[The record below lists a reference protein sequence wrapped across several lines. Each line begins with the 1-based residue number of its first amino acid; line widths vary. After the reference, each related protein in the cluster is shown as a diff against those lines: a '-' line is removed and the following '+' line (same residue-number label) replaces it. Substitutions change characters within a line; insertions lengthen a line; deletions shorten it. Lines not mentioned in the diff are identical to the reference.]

1 MNHVN
6 VDNMLFIIHVV
17 FQKIHLVAFCP
28 RILCSLFAIVSLEND
43 VKRII
48 VYVEKH

>member
-17 FQKIHLVAFCP
+17 FQEIHLIAFCP
-28 RILCSLFAIVSLEND
+28 HILCSPFAIVFLEND
-43 VKRII
+43 VKKI